1 MHPLV
6 VGSKPSEEQALPCEH
21 PALAVNVCNVCA
33 AQGHD
38 LTKAR
43 ERRPTR
49 HPLSTSATTDWCAPH
64 FGWSL
69 SRATSPPSRTMRPRT
84 SRLVPTALAVA
95 CVAVTLA
102 ASTPPSSRS
111 LSPSPI
117 RQPQHSVIGVV
128 FHDANDNGRR
138 DIGEQGV
145 AGVAVSDQDS
155 VVITGIDGAYRLTSA
170 LRTGVV
176 FASVPNGYRARG
188 EFWAAVPD
196 GGTVDFALRRAPARR
211 ALTFVHASDTHIAP
225 ASAARMQR
233 LRALVDSL
241 RPDFVLIT
249 GDLVRDALR
258 VEEKEARSYYA
269 LFQQEAAQV
278 RVPLFTVP
286 GNHEIFGIERERSG
300 VAADHPLYARTMY
313 RRYRG
318 PDYYSFNAGGVH
330 FVGLNSVDIDDTRYY
345 GHVDSLQLSWLARDL
360 AAVPAATPVVTFN
373 HIPFFTAVETIN
385 GFVDAPP
392 APSVITVN
400 GKAQFRHTVANARDV
415 MARVAPHPYPL
426 ALAGHMHV
434 RELLRYPGVPTRFDQ
449 GAAIVAPSGG
459 PQMRFPSGIT
469 LYSLSNATISEG
481 RFIEL
486 GIDPKTPR

>member
-1 MHPLV
+1 MR
-6 VGSKPSEEQALPCEH
+6 LPI
-21 PALAVNVCNVCA
+21 V
-33 AQGHD
+33 
-38 LTKAR
+38 R
-43 ERRPTR
+43 
-49 HPLSTSATTDWCAPH
+49 
-64 FGWSL
+64 F
-69 SRATSPPSRTMRPRT
+69 
-84 SRLVPTALAVA
+84 VPTALALVGA
-95 CVAVTLA
+95 AITLGA
-102 ASTPPSSRS
+102 TAPSSSRS
-111 LSPSPI
+111 AG
-117 RQPQHSVIGVV
+117 RQPQRGVIGVV

-145 AGVAVSDQDS
+145 AGVVVSDQDS
-155 VVITGIDGAYRLTSA
+155 VVVTGADGAYRLTSA

-176 FASVPNGYRARG
+176 FASVPDGYRARG
-188 EFWAAVPD
+188 QFWAAVTD

-258 VEEKEARSYYA
+258 VSETEARSYYD

-330 FVGLNSVDIDDTRYY
+330 FVALNSVDIDDTRYY
-345 GHVDSLQLSWLARDL
+345 GHVDSLQLAWLTRDL
-360 AAVPAATPVVTFN
+360 AAVPAGTPVVTFN

-385 GFVDAPP
+385 GYVDTPP

-400 GKAQFRHTVANARDV
+400 GKAAFRHTVSNARDV

-434 RELLRYPGVPTRFDQ
+434 RELLRYPGVATRFDQ

-469 LYSLSNATISEG
+469 VYSLSKATISEE

-486 GIDPKTPR
+486 GIDPKPTR